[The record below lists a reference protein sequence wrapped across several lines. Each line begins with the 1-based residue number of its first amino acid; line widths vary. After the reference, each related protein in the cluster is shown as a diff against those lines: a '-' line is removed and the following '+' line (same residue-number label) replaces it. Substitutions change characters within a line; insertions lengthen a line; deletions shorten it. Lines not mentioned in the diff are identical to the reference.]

1 MDEISINEANLSSE
15 YRVSKKIFLIMFLTY
30 VLPLLSFPLFAIFTG
45 GFTFAECMTLSMNP
59 LCIISQILAV
69 VLPII
74 TYVAFN
80 NVVKSYDGT
89 DEAIKRTNK
98 FLNTTETLTFALPI
112 SNTIIYGLI
121 IGIYNMKKG
130 IAPEAFNGTSYIFY
144 SFAIMFG
151 GGICVV
157 AVLCYIISIFLM
169 EKNVGWLPYKKEY
182 QGFSFMQR
190 NLLIIFFV
198 MVGMILLLESIVD
211 VPANDELTRNALFAK
226 KMIPMGIS
234 VALLGL
240 VDMYILL
247 SDVKNVIKLT
257 NKFSEDLSNKN
268 YLTPTIPVLIRCE
281 LGELANS
288 LNQLHYSTQDLLIDF
303 KSSIDTTTLNAQE
316 LQREMG
322 LVQNEVSSISEG
334 IGLVQEQ
341 MTNQSAGVEEASA
354 SVNQIMGRTRALND
368 NIESQVSAVTQ
379 SSAAV
384 EEMVANINSVTQ
396 ILGKN
401 SESVNALTQASD
413 DGRRSVDIAVHTS
426 QQIIEQSASLLEAS
440 SIIQAIASQTN
451 LLAMNA
457 AIESAHAGEAGKG
470 FSVVADE
477 IRKLAE
483 QSSLQGKK
491 INESLKNLSASIQA
505 VADNTKEVQK
515 KFDAI
520 YDLASTVRA
529 QENVVM
535 NAMTEQS
542 EGNKQVLEAMEH
554 IRNSTSQVTDGS
566 QEMVSGAEQVLI
578 EMQNL
583 NELTQ
588 KINAQMGDMS
598 TSITGISNAVQK
610 VSESSQDN
618 QMGIDELSKQ
628 IGAFQL

>member
-1 MDEISINEANLSSE
+1 
-15 YRVSKKIFLIMFLTY
+15 
-30 VLPLLSFPLFAIFTG
+30 
-45 GFTFAECMTLSMNP
+45 
-59 LCIISQILAV
+59 
-69 VLPII
+69 
-74 TYVAFN
+74 
-80 NVVKSYDGT
+80 
-89 DEAIKRTNK
+89 
-98 FLNTTETLTFALPI
+98 
-112 SNTIIYGLI
+112 
-121 IGIYNMKKG
+121 
-130 IAPEAFNGTSYIFY
+130 
-144 SFAIMFG
+144 
-151 GGICVV
+151 
-157 AVLCYIISIFLM
+157 
-169 EKNVGWLPYKKEY
+169 
-182 QGFSFMQR
+182 
-190 NLLIIFFV
+190 
-198 MVGMILLLESIVD
+198 
-211 VPANDELTRNALFAK
+211 
-226 KMIPMGIS
+226 
-234 VALLGL
+234 
-240 VDMYILL
+240 
-247 SDVKNVIKLT
+247 
-257 NKFSEDLSNKN
+257 
-268 YLTPTIPVLIRCE
+268 
-281 LGELANS
+281 
-288 LNQLHYSTQDLLIDF
+288 
-303 KSSIDTTTLNAQE
+303 
-316 LQREMG
+316 
-322 LVQNEVSSISEG
+322 
-334 IGLVQEQ
+334 
-341 MTNQSAGVEEASA
+341 
-354 SVNQIMGRTRALND
+354 
-368 NIESQVSAVTQ
+368 
-379 SSAAV
+379 
-384 EEMVANINSVTQ
+384 
-396 ILGKN
+396 
-401 SESVNALTQASD
+401 
-413 DGRRSVDIAVHTS
+413 
-426 QQIIEQSASLLEAS
+426 
-440 SIIQAIASQTN
+440 
-451 LLAMNA
+451 MNA